1 MDDAIDR
8 GGFLVMPVNPFIM
21 GRMLESLNELKPIS
35 TEAKNDRAI
44 ALVEE
49 LEHRSDRSVEKETL
63 LDFLLTLIEKFESE
77 HYPIPAGL
85 RVRWCGIGWR
95 LGIWGW

>member
-1 MDDAIDR
+1 MGDAIDLD
-8 GGFLVMPVNPFIM
+8 GLLVMPVNPFIM

-49 LEHRSDRSVEKETL
+49 LEHRSDRSLEEKTL
-63 LDFLLTLIEKFESE
+63 LVL
-77 HYPIPAGL
+77 
-85 RVRWCGIGWR
+85 
-95 LGIWGW
+95 